1 VLNDK
6 LMATA
11 AEWMTQKSGVTPVF
25 GPAPEGVE
33 VSRRVGPGKQV
44 FVLINY
50 APENRRVALPHSM
63 QLALDD
69 KQADVVDLPPYG
81 VAVAL
86 DNR

>member
-1 VLNDK
+1 LGDT
-6 LMATA
+6 LMTAA

-25 GPAPEGVE
+25 GPVPDGVE

-50 APENRRVALPHSM
+50 SQENRRVHLPRSM
-63 QLALDD
+63 KLVLDG
-69 KQADVVDLPPYG
+69 KQGDAVDLPPYG

-86 DNR
+86 DNGK